1 MKKLITGTHHTALRP
16 TKENY
21 DRTVRFYT
29 DVLGFAVQKEW
40 VGNLGGGE
48 MKCSMIDTGDGTL
61 IEIFG
66 NGRSDELNIGSIPHV
81 CYASDDVPAVMEA
94 AAKAGYQPTDARGNP
109 TDKPYEDMVL
119 NENPYYALRVAF
131 IVGPC
136 GELIEFTT
144 ELPRQE

>member
-21 DRTVRFYT
+21 EHTVRFYT
-29 DVLGFAVQKEW
+29 DVLGFTIQKEW
-40 VGNLGGGE
+40 TGNIGGVE
-48 MKCSMIDTGDGTL
+48 IKCSMIDTGDGTQ

-66 NGRSDELNIGSIPHV
+66 NGKSDELKIGAIPHV
-81 CYASDDVPAVMEA
+81 CYGTDDVPGVMEA
-94 AAKAGYQPTDARGNP
+94 VGKAGYHPTDARGNLS
-109 TDKPYEDMVL
+109 DKSYEDMVL
-119 NENPYYALRVAF
+119 SEEPYYALRVAF

-144 ELPRQE
+144 ELPRQF